1 MWFVFVSLFLIAYT
15 GSLLNHLFWAS
26 AVQSKNLRELPIDS
40 LDDLVRLNYTFGCLR
55 GSQTYRYLTEVAEG
69 DEFDKIRDFLKTSA
83 GDEALVGTVQAGVE
97 KVRTEERYA
106 FIGETMILKHETNKQ
121 PCDVMTVGEQFA
133 LRSYGLA
140 VPKNSVLLEPLH
152 NAVLQMVQDGDL
164 AELERK
170 WWVDRGQCY
179 AHKMI
184 DKTLEQVL
192 TIAAVEPQ
200 RISLTLFWQPVVILV
215 VGCVLAVI
223 LAVVETVYFKYRGR
237 VSYTLHHLSRCTLNS
252 CECRKA
258 RNTHLIKINAIL

>member
-69 DEFDKIRDFLKTSA
+69 DEFDIIRKFLLSSA
-83 GDEALVGTVQAGVE
+83 GNEALVGTVQAGVD
-97 KVRTEERYA
+97 KVREDELYA

-164 AELERK
+164 ADLERK

-179 AHKMI
+179 AHKI
-184 DKTLEQVL
+184 HDKMLEQVL

-237 VSYTLHHLSRCTLNS
+237 VSYTLLHLSRCMLNS

-258 RNTHLIKINAIL
+258 RNTSS